1 MQLTFYH
8 YLHCPFC
15 VRVRMGLGFLGL
27 AYESKVVSYEDEKTP
42 IDLCGTKMLP
52 IMVIDGKPM
61 NESLDIIAKLDVENR
76 LGTLDFINGVDYK
89 SFTEVLNMIGGVV
102 HDLAMPWWI
111 YTKEFTPEARE
122 YFEKKKSI
130 KRGPFKD
137 LVKNKDINMARASE
151 IMLEVEKMVHDVN
164 EKNLHI
170 KDIMIASHLW
180 GLYVVPEWQFSP
192 KLHNYLQKIKKLTK
206 FDYLGEAW
214 Y

>member
-27 AYESKVVSYEDEKTP
+27 SYESKVVSYEDEKTP

-76 LGTLDFINGVDYK
+76 LETLDFINGVDYK
-89 SFTEVLNMIGGVV
+89 SFSEVLNMIGSVV

-122 YFEKKKSI
+122 YFEKKKSV

-151 IMLEVEKMVHDVN
+151 VMLEVEKMVH
-164 EKNLHI
+164 LSLIHI
-170 KDIMIASHLW
+170 
-180 GLYVVPEWQFSP
+180 
-192 KLHNYLQKIKKLTK
+192 
-206 FDYLGEAW
+206 
-214 Y
+214 